1 MTHPI
6 RLAVA
11 LTFAVAAAATAD
23 GGGAAAQPVVVAP
36 PAPQIV
42 ADAPT
47 PQPVVTVSASA
58 SARIANDRMHAVLR
72 AEADNADAGAAASG
86 VNARIGKAMAA
97 ARAVAG
103 VDVSSAGYS
112 TWQVSEPNRPPRW
125 RVVQS
130 IALDGADFAG
140 IAALVTR
147 LQASGLLLSG
157 LDFSVSR
164 DARHA
169 AEDRLTGEAIRA
181 WQQRAQ
187 AAARG
192 FGTGSYRA
200 GRIAIQTSEGGGPR
214 PMFRAAAAAAAP
226 APIAVEGGES
236 EVTVTVSGEAILD
249 TVRAGR

>member
-1 MTHPI
+1 MTRSIP
-6 RLAVA
+6 AS
-11 LTFAVAAAATAD
+11 AAFATALVIACS
-23 GGGAAAQPVVVAP
+23 AAAQPVAQPVVVTPLAQ
-36 PAPQIV
+36 QIV
-42 ADAPT
+42 TDAPT
-47 PQPVVTVSASA
+47 PQPIVTVSASA
-58 SARIANDRMHAVLR
+58 SAKIANDRMHAVLR
-72 AEADNADAGAAASG
+72 AEADNVEAGKAANE
-86 VNARIGKAMAA
+86 VNLRIGKAMDA
-97 ARAVAG
+97 ARAVG
-103 VDVSSAGYS
+103 GIDVSNAGYS
-112 TWQVSEPNRPPRW
+112 TWQASEPNHPPHW

-130 IALDGADFAG
+130 IAIDGSDFAS

-169 AEDRLTGEAIRA
+169 AENRLTGEAIRA

-187 AAARG
+187 AAAQG
-192 FGTGSYRA
+192 FGAGSYRA
-200 GRIAIQTSEGGGPR
+200 GRITIQTSEGGGPR
-214 PMFRAAAAAAAP
+214 PMLRAAAAAASP